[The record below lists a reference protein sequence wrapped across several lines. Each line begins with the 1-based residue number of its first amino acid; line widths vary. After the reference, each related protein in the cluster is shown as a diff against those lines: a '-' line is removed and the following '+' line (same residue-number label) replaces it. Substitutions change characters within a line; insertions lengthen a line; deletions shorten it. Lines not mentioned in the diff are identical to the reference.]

1 MDPRGLTPAMY
12 APELAPALS
21 GCQTMGGSEVIAPAT
36 GMMLLFPAW
45 LMHGVRPYHGDRPRI
60 SVAFNFALPAVT
72 HG

>member
-1 MDPRGLTPAMY
+1 
-12 APELAPALS
+12 
-21 GCQTMGGSEVIAPAT
+21 MGGSEVITPAT

-60 SVAFNFALPAVT
+60 SIAFNFALPAAGA